1 MLTYLTI
8 CNILIMIITIKKNTM
23 SIQIQT
29 EPIIEEIKGTTM
41 KFITILTWII
51 PFFLFLTVSDM
62 TTPGKA
68 FTIYGVSQI
77 IALAL
82 WAMAEQK
89 DHEAWLNRREIEYQI
104 WARES
109 ERRFGGK
116 RPEKS
121 EDFYDDV
128 PSHNV
133 FKFMMKG

>member
-1 MLTYLTI
+1 
-8 CNILIMIITIKKNTM
+8 
-23 SIQIQT
+23 
-29 EPIIEEIKGTTM
+29 
-41 KFITILTWII
+41 
-51 PFFLFLTVSDM
+51 M

-89 DHEAWLNRREIEYQI
+89 EHEAWLNKREIKYQI

-121 EDFYDDV
+121 EDFYDDT
-128 PSHNV
+128 PSHNF
-133 FKFMMKG
+133 FKFMLKR

>member
-1 MLTYLTI
+1 
-8 CNILIMIITIKKNTM
+8 M

-29 EPIIEEIKGTTM
+29 EPIIEEVKGTTM

-77 IALAL
+77 IALIL
-82 WAMAEQK
+82 WAIAEQK
-89 DHEAWLNRREIEYQI
+89 DHEAWLDKREIKYQI

-121 EDFYDDV
+121 EDFYDDT
-128 PSHNV
+128 PSHNF
-133 FKFMMKG
+133 FKFMLKR

>member
-1 MLTYLTI
+1 
-8 CNILIMIITIKKNTM
+8 
-23 SIQIQT
+23 
-29 EPIIEEIKGTTM
+29 
-41 KFITILTWII
+41 
-51 PFFLFLTVSDM
+51 M

-89 DHEAWLNRREIEYQI
+89 EHEAWLNKREIEYQI

-109 ERRFGGK
+109 ERRFGEK

-133 FKFMMKG
+133 FKFMMTG

>member
-1 MLTYLTI
+1 
-8 CNILIMIITIKKNTM
+8 
-23 SIQIQT
+23 
-29 EPIIEEIKGTTM
+29 
-41 KFITILTWII
+41 
-51 PFFLFLTVSDM
+51 
-62 TTPGKA
+62 
-68 FTIYGVSQI
+68 
-77 IALAL
+77 
-82 WAMAEQK
+82 MAEQK